1 MKEAI
6 YYMYRE
12 ILLSVWDAIIK
23 RDRYKEYY
31 QNIPTLERDINDL
44 EPKFKQILEV
54 DFDIKLCEDLYNEVY
69 LHNFLGDFMDYA
81 KSDLEDNGVET
92 GKRDDDY
99 QYPSKELAV
108 PITGLDNYYLGFT
121 SYYGGGKYD
130 DGSWKPDITENC
142 YLLTARD
149 EVKVIKVFEKC

>member
-31 QNIPTLERDINDL
+31 QNIPTLEQDINDL
-44 EPKFKQILEV
+44 EPKFNEILGV
-54 DFDIKLCEDLYNEVY
+54 DFDIKLCQELYVKV
-69 LHNFLGDFMDYA
+69 LFHKFLGDYISYVMSNFR
-81 KSDLEDNGVET
+81 DNGVET
-92 GKRDDDY
+92 GKIDNSWY
-99 QYPSKELAV
+99 YSKRELAI
-108 PITGLDNYYLGFT
+108 PITGLDNYYLGFL
-121 SYYGGGKYD
+121 KD
-130 DGSWKPDITENC
+130 DEGEDITENC

-149 EVKVIKVFEKC
+149 EVKTIKVFEKC

>member
-31 QNIPTLERDINDL
+31 QNIPTLEQDIDNL
-44 EPKFKQILEV
+44 EPKFNEVLKV
-54 DFDIKLCEDLYNEVY
+54 DFDIKFCEELYNEIY
-69 LHNFLGDFMDYA
+69 SHSFLGDFMDYT
-81 KSDLEDNGVET
+81 KSDLESSGVET
-92 GKRDDDY
+92 GERKDPWDY
-99 QYPSKELAV
+99 SSRKLV
-108 PITGLDNYYLGFT
+108 IPITGLDNYYLGFL
-121 SYYGGGKYD
+121 GGGECD
-130 DGSWKPDITENC
+130 NGWGITDNC

-149 EVKVIKVFEKC
+149 EVKSIKVFEKC

>member
-23 RDRYKEYY
+23 RDRYKKYY
-31 QNIPTLERDINDL
+31 QNIPTLEQDINNL
-44 EPKFKQILEV
+44 ELKLKEILGI
-54 DFDIKLCEDLYNEVY
+54 DFDIKFCEELYNEIY
-69 LHNFLGDFMDYA
+69 FHSFLGDCIYNA
-81 KSDLEDNGVET
+81 KSDFEDKGIET
-92 GKRDDDY
+92 GERDDAYD
-99 QYPSKELAV
+99 YPSRELAI

-121 SYYGGGKYD
+121 SYYRGGKYN
-130 DGSWKPDITENC
+130 DGSWNPDIIDNC

-149 EVKVIKVFEKC
+149 EVKTITVFEKC